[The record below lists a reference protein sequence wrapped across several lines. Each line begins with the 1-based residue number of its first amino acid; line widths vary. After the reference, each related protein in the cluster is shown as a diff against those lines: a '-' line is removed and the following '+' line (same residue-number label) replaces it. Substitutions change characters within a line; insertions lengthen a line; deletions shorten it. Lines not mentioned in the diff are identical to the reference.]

1 MRIMKIRTLFLTLF
15 LSICYS
21 GFSQDI
27 TFQQKIIKYLKL
39 NGTEQQYNNAYDEM
53 FVMLNQ
59 QFSNASVPEAEW
71 SSLKTNKEEDIAKV
85 LGMLASAY
93 RKHFTENEIEEMN
106 TFYSSYVGS
115 KLAKREE
122 KITAEDN
129 KEVVYFF
136 QSDVGRKI
144 TEKQEVLSKDIVEI
158 SEFWSRDLFMEK
170 MNALTAKGYQP
181 QH

>member
-71 SSLKTNKEEDIAKV
+71 SSLKINKEEDIAKV

-93 RKHFTENEIEEMN
+93 RKHFT
-106 TFYSSYVGS
+106 
-115 KLAKREE
+115 
-122 KITAEDN
+122 
-129 KEVVYFF
+129 
-136 QSDVGRKI
+136 
-144 TEKQEVLSKDIVEI
+144 
-158 SEFWSRDLFMEK
+158 
-170 MNALTAKGYQP
+170 
-181 QH
+181 